1 MKKNIVRIPNSFIE
15 MFRLRPAELKLAC
28 VFYSLIHRN
37 TARNML
43 GFNIVVRQDTLARLC
58 GFSVST
64 VQRTVSKLIA
74 CGFITSQRRTVTS
87 SGIQGTYSYTVKA
100 ISVDSNYFVMDKNLL
115 SGVNGQAFIM
125 YATFCKLAE
134 RRFRRFYQSLNDLS
148 RLTGMSKKDVI
159 KAVKK
164 LISARLVRKYM
175 KKTKA
180 GDFTDNTYEVCVY
193 IPTKKAA
200 KKEPLI
206 FRQIR
211 GLHLVRT
218 SCTCTWTMCIKK
230 HFTVSIADFLQF
242 VKGKTQDL
250 LNSSKFSK
258 KGKSY
263 FWLYSSG

>member
-1 MKKNIVRIPNSFIE
+1 MTKNIVRIPNSFIE

-28 VFYSLIHRN
+28 VFYSMLHKN
-37 TARNML
+37 TSRNML

-87 SGIQGTYSYTVKA
+87 LGIQGTYSYTIKA
-100 ISVDSNYFVMDKNLL
+100 VNTDSNYFIMDKKLL
-115 SGVNGQAFIM
+115 HAVNGQAFIM
-125 YATFCKLAE
+125 YTTFCKLAE

-148 RLTGMSKKDVI
+148 GITGMSKKDVI
-159 KAVKK
+159 KAIKK

-180 GDFTDNTYEVCVY
+180 GDFTDNTYEVVVY
-193 IPTKKAA
+193 IPSQKVARKK
-200 KKEPLI
+200 PLI

-211 GLHLVRT
+211 GSKLIHT
-218 SCTCTWTMCIKK
+218 PCTCVETQKVHC
-230 HFTVSIADFLQF
+230 TVSIADFLQF
-242 VKGKTQDL
+242 VKCRAKNL
-250 LNSSKFSK
+250 LKPLK
-258 KGKSY
+258 LPKSVKSC
-263 FWLYSSG
+263 FWIYSSG